1 MRDRRDEFPLELV
14 ERALLGHVAERVDD
28 AVDEPHAR
36 DREPE
41 LLAAELERQRLRRG
55 VARVGVRRDRDELRD
70 GGPPGEHVFEP
81 PAERVLGADT
91 GDRRCRGV
99 PVLDDAVVVDEEDAV
114 VHVLEH
120 PRVPLQREALL
131 VDAALEPP
139 QLDRALQ

>member
-1 MRDRRDEFPLELV
+1 M
-14 ERALLGHVAERVDD
+14 
-28 AVDEPHAR
+28 
-36 DREPE
+36 
-41 LLAAELERQRLRRG
+41 
-55 VARVGVRRDRDELRD
+55 
-70 GGPPGEHVFEP
+70 FEP

-131 VDAALEPP
+131 VDAALEPA
-139 QLDRALQ
+139 QLDRALQRCDEVVAVDRLLDEVVGAAAQGLHRQVVLAVPGDQHRRRLRAQLLDLAQHLEAVEAGHLDVADDGVVVGLADPI